1 MLGACGCV
9 VVGAGGVPDG
19 VCGGVVLGTEGGVP
33 DGVCAGGVGTGG
45 FAGGET
51 TGGGCGVVG
60 LGGLLGVVGGLS
72 DVGHAGN
79 VVCGTVT
86 VLPSGPWNTVPP
98 GTNPMLSLPF

>member
-1 MLGACGCV
+1 
-9 VVGAGGVPDG
+9 
-19 VCGGVVLGTEGGVP
+19 
-33 DGVCAGGVGTGG
+33 
-45 FAGGET
+45 
-51 TGGGCGVVG
+51 